1 MFGPEDYQQRMEYS
15 IIIPPLREVDLRN
28 TAIVK
33 KQVKL
38 KFKVQ
43 ILLFTKNDIIQNES
57 NFLSIIFLIFT
68 FYTW

>member
-1 MFGPEDYQQRMEYS
+1 MFGPEDYQRRMEYS

-43 ILLFTKNDIIQNES
+43 ILLFTKNDI
-57 NFLSIIFLIFT
+57 
-68 FYTW
+68 

>member
-1 MFGPEDYQQRMEYS
+1 MFGPEDYQRRMEYS
-15 IIIPPLREVDLRN
+15 IIIPPLREVDLRK

-43 ILLFTKNDIIQNES
+43 ILLFTKNDI
-57 NFLSIIFLIFT
+57 
-68 FYTW
+68 